1 MTASSP
7 GRGSWRARP
16 CAREGAQRAGA
27 GSGEDGAP
35 NPPAPRPLP
44 HAARPVRG
52 NRTRVPAAAAPTA
65 TPMSLFGGSGDRGK
79 DHDLFMQNPG
89 CLQSRLGLASDN
101 LPLFP
106 LIFNLLR
113 IVIPGST
120 AQGSPLH
127 PLFLTAITNDFHIS
141 KAFPQLAPT
150 SVQPTFLCRPFPRGE
165 RVDDCMVR
173 AIHTIG

>member
-1 MTASSP
+1 MTARSP

-44 HAARPVRG
+44 HAVRPVRG

-101 LPLFP
+101 LLLFP

-127 PLFLTAITNDFHIS
+127 PLFFLRPSQTISTFPKPFHNLLPPPYSPLFYAALSLGMNGLTTAW
-141 KAFPQLAPT
+141 
-150 SVQPTFLCRPFPRGE
+150 
-165 RVDDCMVR
+165 
-173 AIHTIG
+173 